1 MFVRTASE
9 RDLDAVSALLAE
21 TWHATYDAIYGAERV
36 NEITSQWHTPASLK
50 ARLTQPN
57 SEFLVADDGKTIA
70 GVAFAAATDDP
81 KVVKLRQLYV
91 LPVFQH
97 KGIGSM
103 LLEEI
108 EESFPEAHTLRLE
121 VEGANAPA
129 IRFYKAKGFVEAEQT
144 GNGDVSG
151 AGITALV
158 FEKRLG

>member
-9 RDLDAVSALLAE
+9 RDLEAVKALLAA
-21 TWHATYDAIYGAERV
+21 TWHATYDAIYGVERV
-36 NEITSQWHTPASLK
+36 NEITSQWHSPASLK

-70 GVAFAAATDDP
+70 GVAFAAATDDA
-81 KVVKLRQLYV
+81 KIVELRQLYV
-91 LPVFQH
+91 LPAFQH

-108 EESFPEAHTLRLE
+108 EDNFPEADTLRLE

-129 IRFYKAKGFVEAEQT
+129 IRFYKANGFTEIGQT
-144 GNGDVSG
+144 GDCGAARSG
-151 AGITALV
+151 IPALV

>member
-9 RDLDAVSALLAE
+9 RDLLAIKALLVE
-21 TWHATYDAIYGAERV
+21 TWHATYDAIYGVERV
-36 NEITSQWHTPASLK
+36 NEITGTWHTPASLK

-57 SEFLVADDGKTIA
+57 SEFLVADDGETIA
-70 GVAFAAATDDP
+70 GVAFAAVTDDP
-81 KVVKLRQLYV
+81 KVVMLRQLYV
-91 LPVFQH
+91 LPAFQH

-108 EESFPEAHTLRLE
+108 EDSFPEANTLRLE

-129 IRFYKAKGFVEAEQT
+129 IRFYEASGFTEI
-144 GNGDVSG
+144 GKSSDCGDSDSG
-151 AGITALV
+151 IPALV

>member
-9 RDLDAVSALLAE
+9 RDLEAVKALLAE
-21 TWHATYDAIYGAERV
+21 TWHATYDAIYGVERV
-36 NEITSQWHTPASLK
+36 NEITNQWHTPASLK

-57 SEFLVADDGKTIA
+57 SEFLVADDGETIA

-91 LPVFQH
+91 LPAFQH

-108 EESFPEAHTLRLE
+108 EDSFPEAHTLRLE

-129 IRFYKAKGFVEAEQT
+129 IRFYKANGFTEAGQSS
-144 GNGDVSG
+144 DCG
-151 AGITALV
+151 AAGSDIPALV

>member
-9 RDLDAVSALLAE
+9 RDLEAVKELLAE
-21 TWHATYDAIYGAERV
+21 TWHATYDAIYGVERV
-36 NEITSQWHTPASLK
+36 NEITSQWHTLTSLK

-91 LPVFQH
+91 LPAFQH

-108 EESFPEAHTLRLE
+108 EDSFPEARTLRLE

-129 IRFYKAKGFVEAEQT
+129 IRFYEANGFTEIGQV
-144 GNGDVSG
+144 GDCGASG
-151 AGITALV
+151 SGIPALL
-158 FEKRLG
+158 FEKRLD